1 MAENVIFVV
10 FVSVIGTE
18 WLISLNITE
27 KVVII

>member
-10 FVSVIGTE
+10 FVSDIGTE